1 MQRESSKKSWSLI
14 KRTVSDP
21 RSPSVLKI
29 QKVVDGEV
37 LEYTEQEEIEKVI
50 QDECEV
56 RFTLAHSAP
65 IMTTLLR
72 EQLRYLS
79 DEEIAR
85 QIITG
90 TYDIPDDLDPATT
103 KILEEIGRMGV
114 KIVNEEGSERDISP
128 EEFKDFIK
136 RIKEFTSSS
145 MSGIHYGHYKAAIQ
159 DDFSTKFLAQQLTVM
174 YPT

>member
-1 MQRESSKKSWSLI
+1 M
-14 KRTVSDP
+14 
-21 RSPSVLKI
+21 
-29 QKVVDGEV
+29 
-37 LEYTEQEEIEKVI
+37 LEYAEQEKIEKVI

-114 KIVNEEGSERDISP
+114 KIVNEEGSEIDIP
-128 EEFKDFIK
+128 PKEFKDFIK

-145 MSGIHYGHYKAAIQ
+145 MSESITATTKLQYKTTSAR
-159 DDFSTKFLAQQLTVM
+159 SYWHNSSL
-174 YPT
+174 